1 MSVPDWKLERML
13 LGEIAPEGL
22 DEREREKL
30 EGLRRENEEILAAHP
45 PEQVV
50 AEIERRRAQA
60 ALQEQDRSDRTHRP
74 ERRLLLALGP
84 ALAAAAVAV
93 AVFVP
98 LPQETERSKGAAPY
112 LVIHRH
118 AGDRADRLEAGA
130 EVRAHDV
137 LQLSYV
143 SLGRPYGVIF
153 SIDGRG
159 VVTLHHPAS
168 EAAAQELA
176 DLDGAVPLPNAYELD
191 DAPEFERFFFVTA
204 STPMDVGALL
214 ERARR
219 GELSGL
225 EVSSFLLRKG
235 SAP

>member
-1 MSVPDWKLERML
+1 MSQPDWKLERML
-13 LGEIAPEGL
+13 LGEIAP
-22 DEREREKL
+22 DEREQAQLDR
-30 EGLRRENEEILAAHP
+30 LRRDNEAILAAHP

-50 AEIERRRAQA
+50 AEIERRRLQGGLRSA
-60 ALQEQDRSDRTHRP
+60 ARPDRRFV
-74 ERRLLLALGP
+74 LALAP
-84 ALAAAAVAV
+84 ALAVAMAI
-93 AVFVP
+93 AVFVS
-98 LPQETERSKGAAPY
+98 LPEETERSKGAAPY

-118 AGDRADRLEAGA
+118 AGDHADRLEPGA
-130 EVRAHDV
+130 RANARDV

-143 SLGRPYGVIF
+143 SLGRPYGIIF

-159 VVTLHHPAS
+159 VVTLHHPSAK
-168 EAAAQELA
+168 EAPQSLT

-191 DAPEFERFFFVTA
+191 DAPEFERFFFVT
-204 STPMDVGALL
+204 STTPIDVDPIL

-235 SAP
+235 TAP